1 MAKDTERARPAKM
14 HSLRIPDHVWERA
27 VTEAKARDESVAAA
41 VVRLLT
47 WYGDGN
53 DPTRRATEAPFSPAP
68 GWTLSRKRA

>member
-27 VTEAKARDESVAAA
+27 VSQAEQRGESVAAA

-47 WYGDGN
+47 WYGDDN
-53 DPTRRATEAPFSPAP
+53 DPTRRAGDAPFSPAP
-68 GWTLSRKRA
+68 GWTLTRHTE